1 MNNKNQLDRGG
12 EDFSHIYNLYLRKGL
27 NSLTDVEARAI
38 SIGSGGAS
46 LVPNNWTKFVQET
59 IKEDAIMGKVNVIN
73 TTTTFS
79 QPIVSAVPSANTNV
93 SEASIGTEDSTMA
106 LASPNFAGTPA
117 TYSLKKVTSWIR
129 VSTELLEDSEAAQS
143 VEDLIRRQ
151 LVAKLITTI
160 NDQILIGTG
169 SGACQGSVTAATNYS
184 RTATIGGSAGAQV
197 TINIFG
203 AIMKDAAT
211 GAGLNAPKMTY
222 ENFRRSLLVIN
233 TYSTS
238 NYTNEGTL
246 WQALS
251 FGDTYHGL
259 PVLWHP
265 IVATGNTTGSVQM
278 HLFDPTQYML
288 ALNFGGFNVTRLDE
302 LYAGSGQTAFVATV
316 RASGNIMNT
325 QGVLNLLR
333 G

>member
-1 MNNKNQLDRGG
+1 MNNKQLDRGG

-46 LVPNNWTKFVQET
+46 LVPSSWTKFVQET
-59 IKEDAIMGKVNVIN
+59 IKEDAIMSKVNVIN

-79 QPIVSAVPSANTNV
+79 QPIVSAVPSVNTNV
-93 SEASIGTEDSTMA
+93 AEASLGTEDSTMA
-106 LASPNFAGTPA
+106 LASSKFAATAA
-117 TYSLKKVTSWIR
+117 TYSLKKVTSWLR

-151 LVAKLITTI
+151 LISKLITTI
-160 NDQILIGTG
+160 NDQILIGSG

-184 RTATIGGSAGAQV
+184 RSAIIGGTAGAQV
-197 TINIFG
+197 VMSIFRALMNDGG
-203 AIMKDAAT
+203 AN
-211 GAGLNAPKMTY
+211 LPKITY
-222 ENFRRSLLVIN
+222 ANFRRSLMVMNSYAPIN
-233 TYSTS
+233 FTS
-238 NYTNEGTL
+238 EGVL
-246 WQALS
+246 WQALAFDDS
-251 FGDTYHGL
+251 FHGL
-259 PVLWHP
+259 PVIWHP
-265 IVATGNTTGSVQM
+265 LDSTGTSSTNSIQI

-288 ALNFGGFNVTRLDE
+288 ALNFGGFNVTRYDE
-302 LYAGSGQTAFVATV
+302 TYAGTGQTAFVASV

-333 G
+333 Q

>member
-12 EDFSHIYNLYLRKGL
+12 EDFSHIYNLYLRKGI

-46 LVPNNWTKFVQET
+46 LVPSSWTKFVQET
-59 IKEDAIMGKVNVIN
+59 IKEDAIMSKVNVIN

-79 QPIVSAVPSANTNV
+79 QPIVSAVPSVNTNV
-93 SEASIGTEDSTMA
+93 AEASLGTEDSTMA
-106 LASPNFAGTPA
+106 LASCKFVTTAA
-117 TYSLKKVTSWIR
+117 TYSLKKVTSWLR

-151 LVAKLITTI
+151 LIAKLITTI
-160 NDQILIGTG
+160 NDQILVGSG

-184 RTATIGGSAGAQV
+184 RSAIFGGGAGAQV
-197 TINIFG
+197 TMAMFR
-203 AIMKDAAT
+203 AIMNGG
-211 GAGLNAPKMTY
+211 GANPPYITH
-222 ENFRRSLLVIN
+222 ENFRRSIMILN
-233 TYSTS
+233 TYAPLNFTS
-238 NYTNEGTL
+238 EGVF
-246 WQALS
+246 WQALAFDDS
-251 FGDTYHGL
+251 FHGL

-265 IVATGNTTGSVQM
+265 LDSTGIATAGSIQM
-278 HLFDPTQYML
+278 HFFDPTQYML
-288 ALNFGGFNVTRLDE
+288 ALNLGGFNVTRLDE
-302 LYAGSGQTAFVATV
+302 AYAGTGQTAFVASV

-325 QGVLNLLR
+325 QGVFNLLR

>member
-1 MNNKNQLDRGG
+1 MNNKQLDRGG

-46 LVPNNWTKFVQET
+46 LVPASWTKFVQET
-59 IKEDAIMGKVNVIN
+59 IKEDAIMSKVNVIN

-79 QPIVSAVPSANTNV
+79 QPIVSAVPSVNTNV
-93 SEASIGTEDSTMA
+93 AEASLGTEDSTMA
-106 LASPNFAGTPA
+106 LASSKFVATAA
-117 TYSLKKVTSWIR
+117 TYSLKKVTSWLR

-151 LVAKLITTI
+151 LIAKLITTI
-160 NDQILIGTG
+160 NDQILVGSG

-184 RTATIGGSAGAQV
+184 RTGIIGGTAGAQV
-197 TINIFG
+197 TLNLFRTIMNNGG
-203 AIMKDAAT
+203 AN
-211 GAGLNAPKMTY
+211 LPLMTY
-222 ENFRRSLLVIN
+222 ANFKRSLMIVN
-233 TYSTS
+233 TYAPLNFTS
-238 NYTNEGTL
+238 EGVF

-251 FGDTYHGL
+251 FEDSFHGL

-265 IVATGNTTGSVQM
+265 LDSTGVSTSNSIQL
-278 HLFDPTQYML
+278 HFFDPTQYML
-288 ALNFGGFNVTRLDE
+288 ALNFGGFNVTRYDE
-302 LYAGSGQTAFVATV
+302 TYAGTGQTAFVASV

-333 G
+333 S